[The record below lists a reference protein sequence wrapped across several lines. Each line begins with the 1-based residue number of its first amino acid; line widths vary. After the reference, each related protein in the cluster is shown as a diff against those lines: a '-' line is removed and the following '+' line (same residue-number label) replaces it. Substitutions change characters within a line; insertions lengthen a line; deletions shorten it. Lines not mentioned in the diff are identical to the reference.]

1 MQLFKHTFDL
11 AHLLINQHRAH
22 QLHHFRCKCPFYLY
36 LLQAC
41 DKEPLPK
48 SILDVLTFD
57 LLLQVRNVLKQFA
70 RLFLLPI
77 ADDILLLLVV
87 RMNMLAHRPDQFSL
101 AE

>member
-1 MQLFKHTFDL
+1 
-11 AHLLINQHRAH
+11 
-22 QLHHFRCKCPFYLY
+22 
-36 LLQAC
+36 
-41 DKEPLPK
+41 
-48 SILDVLTFD
+48 